1 MSIQGSQTRQE
12 EATDLEKR
20 THEAV
25 PVLQQPEEP
34 SPSPPPPRDPSGE
47 QKPLSRQLALL
58 FLSVAAAAAVGL
70 AARFGSPVA
79 ASGVALFL
87 IFSAWLFTRSRSQ
100 QQPPAEPIDDLRR
113 ELSQTRRARAQLFSA
128 VPGFICVLDRNH
140 HVIEANSLYREEFDV
155 TDRLLCY
162 EICKKR
168 SKPCLDCQVDR
179 TFADGR
185 NYSSEETLV
194 ARDGRR
200 INVVVHTQPVYDDN
214 GEISAVMEVFTD
226 VTEVKRLQR
235 QLALTGRAVAGMAHR
250 VKNIL
255 MGLEGG
261 IFIVNDGLEQDDR
274 EAIDQGWE
282 MVERN
287 VGLVTGIVKDLLYCS
302 KDREPVFRI
311 GCLPAGNRDRG
322 PGSLRSP
329 DGRRE
334 HRDPNRIRELTG
346 SGHLRPETAFTACFA
361 IWSPTPSMPVVSI
374 RSGQNESHR
383 DAALRTQ
390 WSGFD
395 HPRSRGQR
403 RRGSPRTSTT
413 RSSRTSFHPRE
424 LKAPASVCWWFRRWP
439 KNTEERSRSNRV
451 PGERTT
457 FTVVIPARRPSKT
470 LFNPRFTPPRPSK
483 PEKKRASEPTSC
495 LAR

>member
-1 MSIQGSQTRQE
+1 MSTQGSQPRIE
-12 EATDLEKR
+12 EANDLEKCVR
-20 THEAV
+20 EAV
-25 PVLQQPEEP
+25 PVLQQSDESTPSTEP
-34 SPSPPPPRDPSGE
+34 RSNESRERESMARQFVYLFSGI
-47 QKPLSRQLALL
+47 
-58 FLSVAAAAAVGL
+58 AAAAAVGL
-70 AARFGSPVA
+70 AARFGSPLS
-79 ASGVALFL
+79 ASAVALL
-87 IFSAWLFTRSRSQ
+87 SIFMAWIFMRSRSQ
-100 QQPPAEPIDDLRR
+100 RTQPAEPIDNLRR

-140 HVIEANSLYREEFDV
+140 HVIETNSLYRKEFDV

-179 TFADGR
+179 TFADGK

-261 IFIVNDGLEQDDR
+261 IFIVNDGLEEDNR
-274 EAIDQGWE
+274 ESIDQGWE

-302 KDREPVFRI
+302 KDREPVFQSDVCPQEIVTEVRDLYAARMADENI
-311 GCLPAGNRDRG
+311 EICTEFGNPPHRGTFDRDGLHSLLCNLVANAIDACRFDQSPDKENHTVVLRCRHNGEGSTILEVEDNG
-322 PGSLRSP
+322 PGIPEDLNNKVFQDFFSSKGTEGTGIGLLVVQKVAE
-329 DGRRE
+329 E
-334 HRDPNRIRELTG
+334 HGGKVTFE
-346 SGHLRPETAFTACFA
+346 
-361 IWSPTPSMPVVSI
+361 SI
-374 RSGQNESHR
+374 
-383 DAALRTQ
+383 
-390 WSGFD
+390 
-395 HPRSRGQR
+395 
-403 RRGSPRTSTT
+403 
-413 RSSRTSFHPRE
+413 
-424 LKAPASVCWWFRRWP
+424 
-439 KNTEERSRSNRV
+439 

-457 FTVVIPARRPSKT
+457 FTVVIPNAD
-470 LFNPRFTPPRPSK
+470 LENPLES
-483 PEKKRASEPTSC
+483 AVHPTQA
-495 LAR
+495 LEA